1 MRHPPFK
8 TVMLLQKGPT
18 LASAT
23 KKARR
28 KAQKKVVNPRLI
40 NAKQLLTEPN
50 QQSWISLENSS
61 SQKKLFLIP
70 ATK

>member
-1 MRHPPFK
+1 MPRKSTSKKITTWEFEFEGPMRHPPFK
-8 TVMLLQKGPT
+8 TVMLLQKGLT
-18 LASAT
+18 LTSAT

-50 QQSWISLENSS
+50 QQS
-61 SQKKLFLIP
+61 
-70 ATK
+70 